1 MEDKATPLE
10 VLLERAENYSK
21 TSIKL
26 FKLKT
31 IDKTAEIISTLISW
45 MVVITVVALFFMILN
60 IGIAFWIGELLGKT
74 YYGFFIVA
82 AFYALLGIVFKLFS
96 TQWIKKPMR
105 NSIVS
110 QMIK

>member
-10 VLLERAENYSK
+10 TLFERAEDYSR

-26 FKLKT
+26 LKLKA
-31 IDKTAEIISTLISW
+31 IDKTAEIVSALISW
-45 MVVITVVALFFMILN
+45 IVIITIMALFFMVLN

-82 AFYALLGIVFKLFS
+82 AFYALLGIVFLIFS
-96 TQWIKKPMR
+96 KQWIKKPVC
-105 NSIVS
+105 NSIIS
-110 QMIK
+110 QLVK